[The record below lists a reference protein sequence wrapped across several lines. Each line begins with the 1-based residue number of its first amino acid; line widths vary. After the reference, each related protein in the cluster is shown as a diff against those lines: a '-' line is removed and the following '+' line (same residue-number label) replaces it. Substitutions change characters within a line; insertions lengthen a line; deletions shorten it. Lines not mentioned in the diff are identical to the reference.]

1 MIKGIMKDQ
10 TPLIINNKMPILDND
25 YPYMDCIRFNDDYT
39 EEAISTINRT
49 LEINLSDIKKQ
60 YTNYHYKIIMN
71 KKDFEIHFR
80 DLNKRYIREFM
91 NKIVIAFGQKEYN
104 WNLYNIITH
113 QKINEF
119 EIDLSML
126 EQDDEIEETMRR
138 LKNENDKY
146 SHETDAEHFERI
158 WKIANEERTKPTQC
172 KLCKEYK
179 PKNEYNSKIGNICE
193 PCVKLHG
200 APEYRTYNGYKV
212 IDEY

>member
-1 MIKGIMKDQ
+1 
-10 TPLIINNKMPILDND
+10 MPIIDND

-49 LEINLSDIKKQ
+49 LEINLSDTKKQ

-80 DLNKRYIREFM
+80 ELNKRYIREFM
-91 NKIVIAFGQKEYN
+91 NKIATAFGHRDYN
-104 WNLYNIITH
+104 WNLYDTSTSR
-113 QKINEF
+113 KINEF
-119 EIDLSML
+119 DIKFEIDPSML
-126 EQDDEIEETMRR
+126 EQDNELEETMRR

-158 WKIANEERTKPTQC
+158 WDIANKERTKPTQC

-179 PKNEYNSKIGNICE
+179 TKNEYNQKIGNICK
-193 PCVKLHG
+193 PCVEYHG
-200 APEYRTYNGYKV
+200 APENRTYNGYKV